1 MNACGV
7 PSLGFIYTHTCV
19 CMGEGCVCML
29 VCFAQLVY
37 FKTRAHSLLNLV
49 TARRFGCGSYWLTSI
64 HSLAVTVSDYVTCR
78 FGLSIGKILNDTVM
92 ITNGSLQFE
101 IK

>member
-1 MNACGV
+1 MHAGV
-7 PSLGFIYTHTCV
+7 FCT
-19 CMGEGCVCML
+19 
-29 VCFAQLVY
+29 VY